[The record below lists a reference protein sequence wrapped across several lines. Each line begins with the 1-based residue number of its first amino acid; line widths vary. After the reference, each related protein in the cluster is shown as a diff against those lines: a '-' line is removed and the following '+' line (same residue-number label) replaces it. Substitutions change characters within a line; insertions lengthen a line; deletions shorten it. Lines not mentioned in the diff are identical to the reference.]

1 MLIALALSFFVPR
14 TFTAIA
20 FDSGGVASGPL
31 TATFMLP
38 FATGACEALGGNV
51 MTDAFGLVALVAMM
65 PLITVQVMGAIYV
78 VKSRQCFAGARSSPT
93 LATTRSSNCGRPADM
108 ELYYIIAI
116 TDHDRGEAM
125 GSLYHAAGLHLIL
138 SMPAR
143 GTATS
148 EHLAIYGLDAT
159 EKCVIAAVGSAQEA
173 DSLIRSAK
181 RKLFIDIP
189 GNGVMLTV
197 PLKSVAGGKTLS
209 YLTDDLKAG
218 GAPNMNFEHEL
229 ITVILNEGYSDFVM
243 DAARAAGAGGG
254 TVLHAKGTGGTR
266 GEKFFS
272 VSLADEKDMI
282 YIIAHKDEKAA
293 IMRSINEQAG
303 PGTKAGA
310 ICFSLPISSVAGLRA
325 REEN

>member
-1 MLIALALSFFVPR
+1 
-14 TFTAIA
+14 
-20 FDSGGVASGPL
+20 
-31 TATFMLP
+31 
-38 FATGACEALGGNV
+38 
-51 MTDAFGLVALVAMM
+51 
-65 PLITVQVMGAIYV
+65 
-78 VKSRQCFAGARSSPT
+78 
-93 LATTRSSNCGRPADM
+93 M
-108 ELYYIIAI
+108 ELYCVIAI
-116 TDHDRGEAM
+116 TDHERGEAM
-125 GSLYHAAGLHLIL
+125 NTLYRAAGLRGIL
-138 SMPAR
+138 SMLGR

-159 EKCVIAAVGSAQEA
+159 EKYVISGVGNGDEA
-173 DSLIRSAK
+173 EGLIKSAK

-197 PLKSVAGGKTLS
+197 PLKSVAGGKTLA
-209 YLTDDLKAG
+209 YLTDEQKLG
-218 GAPNMNFEHEL
+218 GAPRMDFEHEL
-229 ITVILNEGYSDFVM
+229 IIVILNEGYSDFVM

-282 YIIAHKDEKAA
+282 YIIAHRDEKAA

-303 PGTKAGA
+303 PGSRAGA

>member
-1 MLIALALSFFVPR
+1 
-14 TFTAIA
+14 
-20 FDSGGVASGPL
+20 
-31 TATFMLP
+31 
-38 FATGACEALGGNV
+38 
-51 MTDAFGLVALVAMM
+51 
-65 PLITVQVMGAIYV
+65 
-78 VKSRQCFAGARSSPT
+78 
-93 LATTRSSNCGRPADM
+93 M

-243 DAARAAGAGGG
+243 DAARAAGAGGCE
-254 TVLHAKGTGGTR
+254 LHTTGDAER
-266 GEKFFS
+266 F
-272 VSLADEKDMI
+272 
-282 YIIAHKDEKAA
+282 
-293 IMRSINEQAG
+293 
-303 PGTKAGA
+303 
-310 ICFSLPISSVAGLRA
+310 LPLMQRLLRA
-325 REEN
+325 

>member
-1 MLIALALSFFVPR
+1 
-14 TFTAIA
+14 
-20 FDSGGVASGPL
+20 
-31 TATFMLP
+31 
-38 FATGACEALGGNV
+38 
-51 MTDAFGLVALVAMM
+51 
-65 PLITVQVMGAIYV
+65 
-78 VKSRQCFAGARSSPT
+78 
-93 LATTRSSNCGRPADM
+93 M
-108 ELYYIIAI
+108 ELYYVIAI

-125 GSLYHAAGLHLIL
+125 NALYRAAGLRGIL
-138 SMPAR
+138 SMPGR

-159 EKCVIAAVGSAQEA
+159 EKYVISAIGNGSEA
-173 DSLIRSAK
+173 EGLIKSAK

-197 PLKSVAGGKTLS
+197 PLKSVAGGKTLA
-209 YLTDDLKAG
+209 YLTDEQKLG
-218 GAPNMNFEHEL
+218 GAPRMDFEHEL
-229 ITVILNEGYSDFVM
+229 IIVILNEGYSDFVM

-272 VSLADEKDMI
+272 VSLADEKDMV
-282 YIIAHKDEKAA
+282 YIIAHRDEKAA

-303 PGTKAGA
+303 PGSRAGA

>member
-1 MLIALALSFFVPR
+1 
-14 TFTAIA
+14 
-20 FDSGGVASGPL
+20 
-31 TATFMLP
+31 
-38 FATGACEALGGNV
+38 
-51 MTDAFGLVALVAMM
+51 
-65 PLITVQVMGAIYV
+65 
-78 VKSRQCFAGARSSPT
+78 
-93 LATTRSSNCGRPADM
+93 M
-108 ELYYIIAI
+108 ELYYVIAI

-125 GSLYHAAGLHLIL
+125 NTLYRAAGLRGIL
-138 SMPAR
+138 SMPGR

-159 EKCVIAAVGSAQEA
+159 EKYVISAIGNGSEA
-173 DSLIRSAK
+173 EGLIKSAK

-197 PLKSVAGGKTLS
+197 PLKSVAGGKTLA
-209 YLTDDLKAG
+209 YLTDEQKLG
-218 GAPNMNFEHEL
+218 GAPRMDFEHEL
-229 ITVILNEGYSDFVM
+229 IIVILNEGYSDFVM

-282 YIIAHKDEKAA
+282 YIIAHRDEKAA

-303 PGTKAGA
+303 PGSRAGA

>member
-1 MLIALALSFFVPR
+1 
-14 TFTAIA
+14 
-20 FDSGGVASGPL
+20 
-31 TATFMLP
+31 
-38 FATGACEALGGNV
+38 
-51 MTDAFGLVALVAMM
+51 
-65 PLITVQVMGAIYV
+65 
-78 VKSRQCFAGARSSPT
+78 
-93 LATTRSSNCGRPADM
+93 M
-108 ELYYIIAI
+108 ELYYVIAI

-125 GSLYHAAGLHLIL
+125 NALYRAAGLRGIL
-138 SMPAR
+138 SMPGR

-159 EKCVIAAVGSAQEA
+159 EKYVISAIGNGSEA
-173 DSLIRSAK
+173 EGLIKSAK

-197 PLKSVAGGKTLS
+197 PLKSVAGGKTLA
-209 YLTDDLKAG
+209 YLTDEQKLG
-218 GAPNMNFEHEL
+218 GAPRMDFEHEL
-229 ITVILNEGYSDFVM
+229 IIVILNEGYSDFVM

-303 PGTKAGA
+303 PGSKAGA

-325 REEN
+325 REEG

>member
-1 MLIALALSFFVPR
+1 
-14 TFTAIA
+14 
-20 FDSGGVASGPL
+20 
-31 TATFMLP
+31 
-38 FATGACEALGGNV
+38 
-51 MTDAFGLVALVAMM
+51 
-65 PLITVQVMGAIYV
+65 
-78 VKSRQCFAGARSSPT
+78 
-93 LATTRSSNCGRPADM
+93 M

-303 PGTKAGA
+303 PGSKAGA
-310 ICFSLPISSVAGLRA
+310 ICFSLPISSA
-325 REEN
+325 RSVSASAASFSEAALPRGVDRSQNTSCVSFSAAPSCQMRTMFRTQALTLLPGSSGRNGFISRWSSPSFRPSEVMRSMLSTLGSTEPL

>member
-1 MLIALALSFFVPR
+1 
-14 TFTAIA
+14 
-20 FDSGGVASGPL
+20 
-31 TATFMLP
+31 
-38 FATGACEALGGNV
+38 
-51 MTDAFGLVALVAMM
+51 
-65 PLITVQVMGAIYV
+65 
-78 VKSRQCFAGARSSPT
+78 
-93 LATTRSSNCGRPADM
+93 M
-108 ELYYIIAI
+108 ELYYVIAI

-125 GSLYHAAGLHLIL
+125 NALYRAAGLRGIL
-138 SMPAR
+138 SMPGR

-159 EKCVIAAVGSAQEA
+159 EKYVISAIGNGSEA
-173 DSLIRSAK
+173 EGLIKSAK

-197 PLKSVAGGKTLS
+197 PLKSVAGGKTLA
-209 YLTDDLKAG
+209 YLTDEQKLG
-218 GAPNMNFEHEL
+218 GAPRMDFEHEL
-229 ITVILNEGYSDFVM
+229 IIVILNEGYSDFVM

-325 REEN
+325 REDN

>member
-1 MLIALALSFFVPR
+1 
-14 TFTAIA
+14 
-20 FDSGGVASGPL
+20 
-31 TATFMLP
+31 
-38 FATGACEALGGNV
+38 
-51 MTDAFGLVALVAMM
+51 
-65 PLITVQVMGAIYV
+65 
-78 VKSRQCFAGARSSPT
+78 
-93 LATTRSSNCGRPADM
+93 M

-197 PLKSVAGGKTLS
+197 PLKSVAGARTLA
-209 YLTDDLKAG
+209 YLTDGGKAATG
-218 GAPNMNFEHEL
+218 GVPTMNFDYEL
-229 ITVILNEGYSDFVM
+229 IVVILNEGHSDMVM
-243 DAARAAGAGGG
+243 DAARSAGAGGG
-254 TVLHAKGTGGTR
+254 TVLHAKGTGAIGT
-266 GEKFFS
+266 EKFFG
-272 VSLADEKDMI
+272 VTLANEKDVI
-282 YIIAHKDEKAA
+282 YIVASGKEKAA
-293 IMRSINEQAG
+293 IMNAINKDAG
-303 PGTKAGA
+303 PSTPAGA
-310 ICFSLPISSVAGLRA
+310 ISFSLPVSDVAGLR
-325 REEN
+325 RLDDE

>member
-1 MLIALALSFFVPR
+1 
-14 TFTAIA
+14 
-20 FDSGGVASGPL
+20 
-31 TATFMLP
+31 
-38 FATGACEALGGNV
+38 
-51 MTDAFGLVALVAMM
+51 
-65 PLITVQVMGAIYV
+65 
-78 VKSRQCFAGARSSPT
+78 
-93 LATTRSSNCGRPADM
+93 M
-108 ELYYIIAI
+108 ELYYVIAI

-125 GSLYHAAGLHLIL
+125 NTLYRAAGLRGIL
-138 SMPAR
+138 SMPGR

-159 EKCVIAAVGSAQEA
+159 EKYVISGVGNGDEA
-173 DSLIRSAK
+173 EGLIKSAK

-197 PLKSVAGGKTLS
+197 PLKSVAGGKTLA
-209 YLTDDLKAG
+209 YLTDEQKLG
-218 GAPNMNFEHEL
+218 GAPRMDFEHEL
-229 ITVILNEGYSDFVM
+229 IIVILNEGYSDFVM

-303 PGTKAGA
+303 PGSRAGA

-325 REEN
+325 REEG

>member
-1 MLIALALSFFVPR
+1 
-14 TFTAIA
+14 
-20 FDSGGVASGPL
+20 
-31 TATFMLP
+31 
-38 FATGACEALGGNV
+38 
-51 MTDAFGLVALVAMM
+51 
-65 PLITVQVMGAIYV
+65 
-78 VKSRQCFAGARSSPT
+78 
-93 LATTRSSNCGRPADM
+93 M
-108 ELYYIIAI
+108 ELYYVIAI
-116 TDHDRGEAM
+116 TDHERGEAM
-125 GSLYHAAGLHLIL
+125 NALYRASGLRAIL
-138 SMPAR
+138 SLPGR

-159 EKCVIAAVGSAQEA
+159 EKYVISAIGSGAEA
-173 DSLIRSAK
+173 EGLIKAAK

-197 PLKSVAGGKTLS
+197 PLKSVAGGKTLA
-209 YLTDDLKAG
+209 YLTDEQKLG
-218 GAPNMNFEHEL
+218 GAPRMDFEHEL
-229 ITVILNEGYSDFVM
+229 IIVILNEGYSDFVM

-282 YIIAHKDEKAA
+282 YIIAHRDEKTA

-303 PGTKAGA
+303 PGSKAGA

>member
-1 MLIALALSFFVPR
+1 
-14 TFTAIA
+14 
-20 FDSGGVASGPL
+20 
-31 TATFMLP
+31 
-38 FATGACEALGGNV
+38 
-51 MTDAFGLVALVAMM
+51 
-65 PLITVQVMGAIYV
+65 
-78 VKSRQCFAGARSSPT
+78 
-93 LATTRSSNCGRPADM
+93 M
-108 ELYYIIAI
+108 ELYCVIAI
-116 TDHDRGEAM
+116 TDHERGEAM
-125 GSLYHAAGLHLIL
+125 NTLYRAAGLRGIL
-138 SMPAR
+138 SMPGR

-159 EKCVIAAVGSAQEA
+159 EKYVISGVGNGDEA
-173 DSLIRSAK
+173 EGLIKSAK

-197 PLKSVAGGKTLS
+197 PLKSVAGGKTLA
-209 YLTDDLKAG
+209 YLTDEQKTG
-218 GAPNMNFEHEL
+218 GAPRMDFEHEL
-229 ITVILNEGYSDFVM
+229 IIVILNEGYSDFVM

-303 PGTKAGA
+303 PGSRAGA

-325 REEN
+325 REDA

>member
-1 MLIALALSFFVPR
+1 
-14 TFTAIA
+14 
-20 FDSGGVASGPL
+20 
-31 TATFMLP
+31 
-38 FATGACEALGGNV
+38 
-51 MTDAFGLVALVAMM
+51 
-65 PLITVQVMGAIYV
+65 
-78 VKSRQCFAGARSSPT
+78 
-93 LATTRSSNCGRPADM
+93 M
-108 ELYYIIAI
+108 ELYCVIAI
-116 TDHDRGEAM
+116 TDHERGEAM
-125 GSLYHAAGLHLIL
+125 NTLYRAAGLRGIL
-138 SMPAR
+138 SMPGH

-159 EKCVIAAVGSAQEA
+159 EKYVISGVGNGDEA
-173 DSLIRSAK
+173 EGLIKSAK

-197 PLKSVAGGKTLS
+197 PLKSVAGGKTLA
-209 YLTDDLKAG
+209 YLTDEQKLG
-218 GAPNMNFEHEL
+218 GAPRMDFEHEL
-229 ITVILNEGYSDFVM
+229 IIVILNEGYSDFVM

-266 GEKFFS
+266 GERFFS

-303 PGTKAGA
+303 PGSRAGA

-325 REEN
+325 REDA

>member
-1 MLIALALSFFVPR
+1 
-14 TFTAIA
+14 
-20 FDSGGVASGPL
+20 
-31 TATFMLP
+31 
-38 FATGACEALGGNV
+38 
-51 MTDAFGLVALVAMM
+51 
-65 PLITVQVMGAIYV
+65 
-78 VKSRQCFAGARSSPT
+78 
-93 LATTRSSNCGRPADM
+93 M
-108 ELYYIIAI
+108 ELYCVIAI
-116 TDHDRGEAM
+116 TDHERGEAM
-125 GSLYHAAGLHLIL
+125 NTLYRAAGLRGIL
-138 SMPAR
+138 SMPGR

-159 EKCVIAAVGSAQEA
+159 EKYVISAIGNGSEA
-173 DSLIRSAK
+173 EGLIKSAK

-197 PLKSVAGGKTLS
+197 PLKSVAGGKTLA
-209 YLTDDLKAG
+209 YLTDEQKLG
-218 GAPNMNFEHEL
+218 GAPRMDFEHEL
-229 ITVILNEGYSDFVM
+229 IIVILNEGYSDFVM

-282 YIIAHKDEKAA
+282 YIIAHRDEKAA

-303 PGTKAGA
+303 PGSRAGA

>member
-1 MLIALALSFFVPR
+1 
-14 TFTAIA
+14 
-20 FDSGGVASGPL
+20 
-31 TATFMLP
+31 
-38 FATGACEALGGNV
+38 
-51 MTDAFGLVALVAMM
+51 
-65 PLITVQVMGAIYV
+65 
-78 VKSRQCFAGARSSPT
+78 
-93 LATTRSSNCGRPADM
+93 M
-108 ELYYIIAI
+108 ELYYIIAV
-116 TDHDRGEAM
+116 TDADRGEAM
-125 GSLYHAAGLHLIL
+125 NALFREAGLPMIL
-138 SMPAR
+138 SAPGR
-143 GTATS
+143 GTAKN
-148 EHLAIYGLDAT
+148 EHLAVYGLDETPKTVTSSVAST
-159 EKCVIAAVGSAQEA
+159 QEA
-173 DSLIRSAK
+173 AQLVRAAK
-181 RKLFIDIP
+181 RKLFLDIP
-189 GNGVMLTV
+189 GNGILLTV

-325 REEN
+325 RDEG

>member
-1 MLIALALSFFVPR
+1 
-14 TFTAIA
+14 
-20 FDSGGVASGPL
+20 
-31 TATFMLP
+31 
-38 FATGACEALGGNV
+38 
-51 MTDAFGLVALVAMM
+51 
-65 PLITVQVMGAIYV
+65 
-78 VKSRQCFAGARSSPT
+78 
-93 LATTRSSNCGRPADM
+93 M
-108 ELYYIIAI
+108 ELYYVIAI

-125 GSLYHAAGLHLIL
+125 NALYRAAGLRGIL
-138 SMPAR
+138 SMPGR

-159 EKCVIAAVGSAQEA
+159 EKYVISGVGNGDEA
-173 DSLIRSAK
+173 EGLIKSAK

-197 PLKSVAGGKTLS
+197 PLKSVAGGKTLA
-209 YLTDDLKAG
+209 YLTDEQKTG
-218 GAPNMNFEHEL
+218 GAPRMDFEHEL
-229 ITVILNEGYSDFVM
+229 IIVILNEGYSDFVM

-303 PGTKAGA
+303 PGSRAGA

>member
-1 MLIALALSFFVPR
+1 
-14 TFTAIA
+14 
-20 FDSGGVASGPL
+20 
-31 TATFMLP
+31 
-38 FATGACEALGGNV
+38 
-51 MTDAFGLVALVAMM
+51 
-65 PLITVQVMGAIYV
+65 
-78 VKSRQCFAGARSSPT
+78 
-93 LATTRSSNCGRPADM
+93 M
-108 ELYYIIAI
+108 ELYYVIAI

-125 GSLYHAAGLHLIL
+125 NALYRAAGLRGIL
-138 SMPAR
+138 SMPGR

-159 EKCVIAAVGSAQEA
+159 EKYVISAVGNRSEVEG
-173 DSLIRSAK
+173 LIKSAK

-197 PLKSVAGGKTLS
+197 PLKSVAGGKTLA
-209 YLTDDLKAG
+209 YLTDEQKTG
-218 GAPNMNFEHEL
+218 GAPRMDFEHEL
-229 ITVILNEGYSDFVM
+229 IIVILNEGYSDFVM

-293 IMRSINEQAG
+293 ILRSINEQAG
-303 PGTKAGA
+303 PGSRAGA

-325 REEN
+325 REEG

>member
-1 MLIALALSFFVPR
+1 
-14 TFTAIA
+14 
-20 FDSGGVASGPL
+20 
-31 TATFMLP
+31 
-38 FATGACEALGGNV
+38 
-51 MTDAFGLVALVAMM
+51 
-65 PLITVQVMGAIYV
+65 
-78 VKSRQCFAGARSSPT
+78 
-93 LATTRSSNCGRPADM
+93 M
-108 ELYYIIAI
+108 ELYYVIAI

-125 GSLYHAAGLHLIL
+125 NALYRAAGLRGIL
-138 SMPAR
+138 SMPGR

-159 EKCVIAAVGSAQEA
+159 EKYVISAVGNRSEVEGP
-173 DSLIRSAK
+173 IKSAK

-197 PLKSVAGGKTLS
+197 PLKSVAGGKTLA
-209 YLTDDLKAG
+209 YLTDEQKTG
-218 GAPNMNFEHEL
+218 GAPRMDFEHEL
-229 ITVILNEGYSDFVM
+229 IIVILNEGYSDFVM

-303 PGTKAGA
+303 PGSKAGA

>member
-1 MLIALALSFFVPR
+1 
-14 TFTAIA
+14 
-20 FDSGGVASGPL
+20 
-31 TATFMLP
+31 
-38 FATGACEALGGNV
+38 
-51 MTDAFGLVALVAMM
+51 
-65 PLITVQVMGAIYV
+65 
-78 VKSRQCFAGARSSPT
+78 
-93 LATTRSSNCGRPADM
+93 M
-108 ELYYIIAI
+108 ELYCVIAI
-116 TDHDRGEAM
+116 TDHERGEAM
-125 GSLYHAAGLHLIL
+125 NTLYRAAGLRGIL
-138 SMPAR
+138 SMPGR

-159 EKCVIAAVGSAQEA
+159 EKYVISGVGNGDEA
-173 DSLIRSAK
+173 EGLIKSAK

-197 PLKSVAGGKTLS
+197 ALKSVAGGKTLA
-209 YLTDDLKAG
+209 YLTDEQKLG
-218 GAPNMNFEHEL
+218 GAPRMDFEHEL
-229 ITVILNEGYSDFVM
+229 IIVILNEGYSDFVM

-282 YIIAHKDEKAA
+282 YIIAHRDEKAA

-303 PGTKAGA
+303 PGSRAGA

-325 REEN
+325 REEG

>member
-1 MLIALALSFFVPR
+1 
-14 TFTAIA
+14 
-20 FDSGGVASGPL
+20 
-31 TATFMLP
+31 
-38 FATGACEALGGNV
+38 
-51 MTDAFGLVALVAMM
+51 
-65 PLITVQVMGAIYV
+65 
-78 VKSRQCFAGARSSPT
+78 
-93 LATTRSSNCGRPADM
+93 M
-108 ELYYIIAI
+108 ELYYVIAI

-125 GSLYHAAGLHLIL
+125 NVLYRAAGLRGIL
-138 SMPAR
+138 SMPGR

-159 EKCVIAAVGSAQEA
+159 EKYVISAIGNGSEA
-173 DSLIRSAK
+173 EGLIKSAK

-197 PLKSVAGGKTLS
+197 PLKSVAGGKTLA
-209 YLTDDLKAG
+209 YLTDEQKSG
-218 GAPNMNFEHEL
+218 GAPRMDFEHEL
-229 ITVILNEGYSDFVM
+229 IIVILNEGYSDFVM

-282 YIIAHKDEKAA
+282 YIIAHRDEKAA

-303 PGTKAGA
+303 PGSRAGA

>member
-1 MLIALALSFFVPR
+1 
-14 TFTAIA
+14 
-20 FDSGGVASGPL
+20 
-31 TATFMLP
+31 
-38 FATGACEALGGNV
+38 
-51 MTDAFGLVALVAMM
+51 
-65 PLITVQVMGAIYV
+65 
-78 VKSRQCFAGARSSPT
+78 
-93 LATTRSSNCGRPADM
+93 M

-243 DAARAAGAGGG
+243 DAARAAEMVGMPEARIPLAHAAVYLATAPKSNSAYMGINAAMDDVRNGKTLAVPEHLRTPTRKKLAAAGGADAARLEYLYSHDYPEHYVPQAYLPEG
-254 TVLHAKGTGGTR
+254 RVYYTPTGNGLELR
-266 GEKFFS
+266 IRERMEYRRQ
-272 VSLADEKDMI
+272 LAE
-282 YIIAHKDEKAA
+282 
-293 IMRSINEQAG
+293 N
-303 PGTKAGA
+303 
-310 ICFSLPISSVAGLRA
+310 A
-325 REEN
+325 REGGKKG

>member
-1 MLIALALSFFVPR
+1 
-14 TFTAIA
+14 
-20 FDSGGVASGPL
+20 
-31 TATFMLP
+31 
-38 FATGACEALGGNV
+38 
-51 MTDAFGLVALVAMM
+51 
-65 PLITVQVMGAIYV
+65 
-78 VKSRQCFAGARSSPT
+78 
-93 LATTRSSNCGRPADM
+93 M
-108 ELYYIIAI
+108 ELYCVIAI
-116 TDHDRGEAM
+116 TDHERGEAM
-125 GSLYHAAGLHLIL
+125 NTLYRAAGLRGIL
-138 SMPAR
+138 SMPGR

-159 EKCVIAAVGSAQEA
+159 EKYVISGVGNGDEA
-173 DSLIRSAK
+173 EGLIKSAK

-197 PLKSVAGGKTLS
+197 PLKSVAGGKTLA
-209 YLTDDLKAG
+209 YLTDEQKLG
-218 GAPNMNFEHEL
+218 GAPRMDFEHEL
-229 ITVILNEGYSDFVM
+229 IIVILNEGYSDFVM

-293 IMRSINEQAG
+293 IMHSINEQAG
-303 PGTKAGA
+303 PGSRAGA

-325 REEN
+325 REDT

>member
-1 MLIALALSFFVPR
+1 
-14 TFTAIA
+14 
-20 FDSGGVASGPL
+20 
-31 TATFMLP
+31 
-38 FATGACEALGGNV
+38 
-51 MTDAFGLVALVAMM
+51 
-65 PLITVQVMGAIYV
+65 
-78 VKSRQCFAGARSSPT
+78 
-93 LATTRSSNCGRPADM
+93 M
-108 ELYYIIAI
+108 ELYYVIAI

-125 GSLYHAAGLHLIL
+125 NALYRAAGLRGIL
-138 SMPAR
+138 SMPGR

-159 EKCVIAAVGSAQEA
+159 EKYVISAVGNRSEVEG
-173 DSLIRSAK
+173 LIKSAK

-197 PLKSVAGGKTLS
+197 PLKSVAGGKTLA
-209 YLTDDLKAG
+209 YLTDEQKTG
-218 GAPNMNFEHEL
+218 GAPRMDFEHEL
-229 ITVILNEGYSDFVM
+229 IIVILNEGHSDFVM

-303 PGTKAGA
+303 PGSKAGA

>member
-1 MLIALALSFFVPR
+1 
-14 TFTAIA
+14 
-20 FDSGGVASGPL
+20 
-31 TATFMLP
+31 
-38 FATGACEALGGNV
+38 
-51 MTDAFGLVALVAMM
+51 
-65 PLITVQVMGAIYV
+65 
-78 VKSRQCFAGARSSPT
+78 
-93 LATTRSSNCGRPADM
+93 M
-108 ELYYIIAI
+108 ELYYVIAI

-125 GSLYHAAGLHLIL
+125 NALYRAAGLRGIL
-138 SMPAR
+138 SMPGR

-159 EKCVIAAVGSAQEA
+159 EKYVISAIGNGSEA
-173 DSLIRSAK
+173 EGLIKSAK

-197 PLKSVAGGKTLS
+197 PLKSVAGGKTLA
-209 YLTDDLKAG
+209 YLTDEQKLG
-218 GAPNMNFEHEL
+218 GAPRMDFEHEL
-229 ITVILNEGYSDFVM
+229 IIVILNEGYSDFVM

>member
-1 MLIALALSFFVPR
+1 
-14 TFTAIA
+14 
-20 FDSGGVASGPL
+20 
-31 TATFMLP
+31 
-38 FATGACEALGGNV
+38 
-51 MTDAFGLVALVAMM
+51 
-65 PLITVQVMGAIYV
+65 
-78 VKSRQCFAGARSSPT
+78 
-93 LATTRSSNCGRPADM
+93 M
-108 ELYYIIAI
+108 ELYCVIAI
-116 TDHDRGEAM
+116 TDHERGEAM
-125 GSLYHAAGLHLIL
+125 NTLYRAAGLRGIL
-138 SMPAR
+138 SMPGR

-159 EKCVIAAVGSAQEA
+159 EKYVISGVGNGDEA
-173 DSLIRSAK
+173 EGLIKSAK

-197 PLKSVAGGKTLS
+197 PLKSVAGGKTLA
-209 YLTDDLKAG
+209 YLTDEQKLG
-218 GAPNMNFEHEL
+218 GAPRMDFEHEL
-229 ITVILNEGYSDFVM
+229 IIVILNEGYSDFVM

-293 IMRSINEQAG
+293 SMRSINEQAG
-303 PGTKAGA
+303 PGSRAGA

-325 REEN
+325 REDA

>member
-1 MLIALALSFFVPR
+1 
-14 TFTAIA
+14 
-20 FDSGGVASGPL
+20 
-31 TATFMLP
+31 
-38 FATGACEALGGNV
+38 
-51 MTDAFGLVALVAMM
+51 
-65 PLITVQVMGAIYV
+65 
-78 VKSRQCFAGARSSPT
+78 
-93 LATTRSSNCGRPADM
+93 M
-108 ELYYIIAI
+108 ELYCVIAI
-116 TDHDRGEAM
+116 TDHERGEAM
-125 GSLYHAAGLHLIL
+125 NTLYHAAGLRGIL
-138 SMPAR
+138 SMPGR

-159 EKCVIAAVGSAQEA
+159 EKYVISGVGNGDEA
-173 DSLIRSAK
+173 EGLIKSAK

-197 PLKSVAGGKTLS
+197 PLKSVAGGKTLA
-209 YLTDDLKAG
+209 YLTDEQKLG
-218 GAPNMNFEHEL
+218 GAPRMDFEHEL
-229 ITVILNEGYSDFVM
+229 IIVILNEGYSDFVM

-303 PGTKAGA
+303 PGSRAGA

-325 REEN
+325 REDA

>member
-1 MLIALALSFFVPR
+1 
-14 TFTAIA
+14 
-20 FDSGGVASGPL
+20 
-31 TATFMLP
+31 
-38 FATGACEALGGNV
+38 
-51 MTDAFGLVALVAMM
+51 
-65 PLITVQVMGAIYV
+65 
-78 VKSRQCFAGARSSPT
+78 
-93 LATTRSSNCGRPADM
+93 M
-108 ELYYIIAI
+108 ELYYVIAI

-125 GSLYHAAGLHLIL
+125 NALYRTAGLRGIL
-138 SMPAR
+138 SMPGR

-159 EKCVIAAVGSAQEA
+159 EKYVISAIGNGSEA
-173 DSLIRSAK
+173 EGLIKSAK

-197 PLKSVAGGKTLS
+197 PLKSVAGGKTLA
-209 YLTDDLKAG
+209 YLTDEQKTG
-218 GAPNMNFEHEL
+218 GAPRMDFEHEL
-229 ITVILNEGYSDFVM
+229 IIVILNEGYSDFVM

-303 PGTKAGA
+303 PGSRAGA

-325 REEN
+325 REEG